1 MDYLYREAIAAEYQI
16 SPDRA
21 LAYLRDLP
29 DDPVSPWDIFE
40 FEGSY
45 GSLASGMFLR
55 SVEEGKQRFYLLYGY
70 TQARKRT
77 YNFESLQI
85 EFERMGLVAAHT
97 LTGPAFQCEYSRDD
111 FPHIA
116 AALPTDWDTW
126 LFAYL
131 LPFES
136 VASPEA
142 LEKLDGLEQSLS
154 EAFVEYWD
162 AQGPYQPNEAL
173 CLMAE
178 LVHGLLNAADAGA
191 FVRGLPSDVWEQK
204 YTTMLA
210 RLPAPLETPTPSAA
224 AVAAVSERIVANT
237 DVLVSEITDW
247 LTDPST
253 DDGAGS
259 AVVRRALSL
268 IEAFE
273 LVSQLTNS
281 IEWGFE
287 AREAEYGYYYD
298 VEITGRSQVVAKV
311 PLLGETPLDVYVV
324 GSAMVRSNTMKVER
338 YEIRSVSVEL
348 ANDES

>member
-1 MDYLYREAIAAEYQI
+1 M
-16 SPDRA
+16 
-21 LAYLRDLP
+21 
-29 DDPVSPWDIFE
+29 
-40 FEGSY
+40 
-45 GSLASGMFLR
+45 
-55 SVEEGKQRFYLLYGY
+55 
-70 TQARKRT
+70 
-77 YNFESLQI
+77 
-85 EFERMGLVAAHT
+85 
-97 LTGPAFQCEYSRDD
+97 
-111 FPHIA
+111 
-116 AALPTDWDTW
+116 
-126 LFAYL
+126 
-131 LPFES
+131 
-136 VASPEA
+136 ASPEA

-162 AQGPYQPNEAL
+162 TQGPYQPNEAF

-178 LVHGLLNAADAGA
+178 LVRGLLNAADAGT
-191 FVRGLPSDVWEQK
+191 FVRGLPSDVWEKK

-287 AREAEYGYYYD
+287 ARQTEYGYYYD
-298 VEITGRSQVVAKV
+298 VEITGRSRVVAKG
-311 PLLGETPLDVYVV
+311 PLLRETPLDVYVV
-324 GSAMVRSNTMKVER
+324 GSAKVRSNTMKVER

-348 ANDES
+348 ANNES